1 MPPVTIPDPETD
13 QLEPGVPVSPEE
25 VAIGTDLAPAP
36 TPTVPP
42 LIMRGPQ
49 SPTTPPTGPPLQ
61 LLTPEQSSQQE
72 MMRRA
77 QYAYAAD
84 PTAQTEAAVAAA
96 LRFQAQRQ
104 YQQDLAAGTA
114 PAEALAKVAPLLFA
128 GPKQGNLGQAASFIK
143 ATRTPVQKPIDV
155 GGVLYRQ
162 NPDGS
167 VTPLTLPKRVAQP
180 RPVVVQGVAYRQ
192 NPDGSLVPIT
202 QATPKLSETEKALLA
217 ADVTELKG
225 LEKQIGS
232 TEEHGFGVL
241 HPFGGNKAQVD
252 ALRQKAAALR
262 RKIQTEYGGKAKTD
276 TIPNAPRVAKDRVA
290 GQTYQ
295 TPKGPHTWTGTGW
308 KVANEPAAPESAPA
322 TSAADDTE
330 EESNAE

>member
-1 MPPVTIPDPETD
+1 MTPYQQAEI
-13 QLEPGVPVSPEE
+13 
-25 VAIGTDLAPAP
+25 DLAKQKAARAP
-36 TPTVPP
+36 EMTPY
-42 LIMRGPQ
+42 
-49 SPTTPPTGPPLQ
+49 
-61 LLTPEQSSQQE
+61 QQE
-72 MMRRA
+72 QIRLRRA
-77 QYAYAAD
+77 
-84 PTAQTEAAVAAA
+84 AAA
-96 LRFQAQRQ
+96 
-104 YQQDLAAGTA
+104 
-114 PAEALAKVAPLLFA
+114 
-128 GPKQGNLGQAASFIK
+128 I
-143 ATRTPVQKPIDV
+143 
-155 GGVLYRQ
+155 
-162 NPDGS
+162 
-167 VTPLTLPKRVAQP
+167 
-180 RPVVVQGVAYRQ
+180 
-192 NPDGSLVPIT
+192 
-202 QATPKLSETEKALLA
+202 PKLSETDKALLA

-225 LEKQIGS
+225 IEKQIGG

-262 RKIQTEYGGKAKTD
+262 RKIQTEYGGKVKTD